1 MVKEKVKPQDDEND
15 IDYDP
20 ERETEAER
28 RSKFLRLPFAL
39 CEQHGIK
46 IQDWWTPKDAWN
58 ALKHGGFVED
68 VDDEHKEYVRK
79 LKKESS
85 KRSYLRAKKHNELK
99 KMQLSNPI
107 HTPDKVFKQ
116 GKDYVANAKKGKPMT
131 FEQADSGNVNP
142 FFEDNVNRKAIGYMH
157 NCQTCVACFKARL
170 DGYDVHALPNLNNK
184 AIDKLSEDATLAYID
199 KTTGQKPVK
208 VKLDK
213 NAMIEGKTYAVS
225 FKYYGKNAG
234 HIITATKVNGK
245 VVYYDPQTNKKT
257 TNLIKEYGSITKTR
271 MFNISDCE
279 LNNEFC
285 NKIFKSNKK

>member
-1 MVKEKVKPQDDEND
+1 MAKEKQKPQDDDENE

-20 ERETEAER
+20 EKEER
-28 RSKFLRLPFAL
+28 NKFLRLPFAL
-39 CEQHGIK
+39 CKQHGIE
-46 IQDWWTPKDAWN
+46 IQDWWTPKDAWD
-58 ALKHGGFVED
+58 ALKGAGIVKD
-68 VDDEHKEYVRK
+68 VNEEYKDYKRK
-79 LKKESS
+79 LKEASA
-85 KRSYLRAKKHNELK
+85 KRSYKERQKRKKLK

-107 HTPDKVFKQ
+107 HTPDKVFRQ
-116 GKDYVANAKKGKPMT
+116 GKDYIANAKKGKPMT

-142 FFEDNVNRKAIGYMH
+142 FYRDNINKLAIGYMH

-184 AIDKLSEDATLAYID
+184 AICELSSNVTLAYID

-213 NAMIEGKTYAVS
+213 KAMIEGKTYAVQ
-225 FKYYGKNAG
+225 FAYKGRHCG
-234 HIITATKVNGK
+234 HIITAKKVNGK
-245 VVYYDPQTNKKT
+245 VEYYDPQINQKMGSLEIYGHITNT
-257 TNLIKEYGSITKTR
+257 Q

-285 NKIFKSNKK
+285 NKIFKTNKK